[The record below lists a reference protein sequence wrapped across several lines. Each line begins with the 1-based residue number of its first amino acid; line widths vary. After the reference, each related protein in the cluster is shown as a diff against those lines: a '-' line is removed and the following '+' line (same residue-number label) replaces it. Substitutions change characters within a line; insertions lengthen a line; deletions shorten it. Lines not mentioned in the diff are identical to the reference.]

1 MYVSNSSTSYI
12 APSALRSSAVA
23 VLACAYLVGT
33 GGSTGVAYLTSRQD
47 QGYRFIHV
55 ENFSTVSSSAAQ
67 LNVRSTIE
75 TLDRIREIFKFSI
88 SDLASACMVS
98 RQAVYKWLSGN
109 SSLEWEN
116 QNRLEDLYRAAELFA
131 TRGVAGTASL
141 LKRTNNTGRTLVET
155 MRAGD
160 SAQEWARTILD
171 TLELESRQRAM
182 LDARLRARK
191 RPAPAVEE
199 WGTPML
205 SEKIPNG

>member
-1 MYVSNSSTSYI
+1 
-12 APSALRSSAVA
+12 
-23 VLACAYLVGT
+23 LVGT
-33 GGSTGVAYLTSRQD
+33 GGNPGVAYLASRQD
-47 QGYRFIHV
+47 QGYRFIHL
-55 ENFSTVSSSAAQ
+55 ENLSAVSSSTPQ
-67 LNVRSTIE
+67 LNVRNTIE
-75 TLDRIREIFKFSI
+75 MLDRIFSV

-98 RQAVYKWLSGN
+98 RQAVYKWLSGG
-109 SSLEWEN
+109 SSLELEN

-141 LKRTNNTGRTLVET
+141 LKRTDNKGRTLVET

-160 SAQEWARTILD
+160 SAQDWVRTVLD

-205 SEKIPNG
+205 SENNT